1 MPRVARIVMP
11 QMPHHVVQRGN
22 NRQSVFFTDD
32 DRRVYLAM
40 LREESQRFGL
50 QVVGYCLMT
59 NHLHLIAVPAREE
72 SLAKA
77 VGRAHFRYTQYINR
91 THRRSGH
98 LWQNRFYSCTLD
110 DLHLWRAMRYVERN
124 PVRAKIVRVPWR
136 YPWSSAPAH
145 VGEPDPSGQLD
156 LTAWAAEWKPEKWR
170 EVLREPDDPEDS
182 TKLRRCTHRGRP
194 LASDS
199 FLSKLEHKLNRRLR
213 PLPVGRPRKPRANG
227 EGTTVIQ
234 KGTGK

>member
-77 VGRAHFRYTQYINR
+77 VGRAHFPKTRD
-91 THRRSGH
+91 SH
-98 LWQNRFYSCTLD
+98 LFLD
-110 DLHLWRAMRYVERN
+110 VACRN
-124 PVRAKIVRVPWR
+124 
-136 YPWSSAPAH
+136 S
-145 VGEPDPSGQLD
+145 
-156 LTAWAAEWKPEKWR
+156 
-170 EVLREPDDPEDS
+170 
-182 TKLRRCTHRGRP
+182 
-194 LASDS
+194 
-199 FLSKLEHKLNRRLR
+199 
-213 PLPVGRPRKPRANG
+213 
-227 EGTTVIQ
+227 
-234 KGTGK
+234 